1 MKQIQIQRGSTTLGI
16 IVGVVLGLAVA
27 LGVSLYLA
35 NATGPVQTKAGNTA
49 ARIDPPKD
57 INKAPDPNESLYTK
71 VPKAEEPEP
80 AKAAAAAT
88 SGAVTAPVATANPT
102 PAAPTAKPE
111 QDGIGKIAAIVTPAP
126 SAAPAATP
134 VAVLPSKPVDPVVMP
149 KAAPAAVGTERYF
162 VQAGAYTSEA
172 DAQAI
177 KAKLALQGVTMGL
190 SPRERDGQTLHR
202 VRTAPLSAV
211 DAERLRNTLKANGIE
226 TSLVK
231 VQ

>member
-1 MKQIQIQRGSTTLGI
+1 MQMKQIQIQRGSTTLGM

-80 AKAAAAAT
+80 AKAVAAAA
-88 SGAVTAPVATANPT
+88 SSAVTAPVATANPT
-102 PAAPTAKPE
+102 PAPPATKPE

-126 SAAPAATP
+126 AAPAS
-134 VAVLPSKPVDPVVMP
+134 VLPSKPVDPVAMP
-149 KAAPAAVGTERYF
+149 KAAPAAVGAERYF